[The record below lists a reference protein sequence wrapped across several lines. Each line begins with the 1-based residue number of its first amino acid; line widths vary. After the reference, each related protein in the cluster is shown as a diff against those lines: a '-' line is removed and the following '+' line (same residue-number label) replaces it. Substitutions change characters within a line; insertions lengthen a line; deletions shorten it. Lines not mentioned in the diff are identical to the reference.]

1 MAGLPCY
8 FCKGLL
14 HHFLSCPFYC
24 YSRILRFCISGSN
37 CRKALYGSRKICVQ
51 QAFVTVFKYLGCP
64 FLRCSNFC
72 GVNVWNS
79 SLHTQKISNLLLH
92 VTNNTIKSLF
102 YLCLHV
108 IPILFLVLSE
118 NDSTKILVKVKC
130 ISVISVLIEHLQ
142 SDDNGIIKKRSL

>member
-14 HHFLSCPFYC
+14 HHLLSCPFHC
-24 YSRILRFCISGSN
+24 YSRILRFCISGPN
-37 CRKALYGSRKICVQ
+37 CRKALYRSLKICVQ

-64 FLRCSNFC
+64 FLRFSNFC